1 MRNKKVV
8 KILCVILAAAMPVS
22 SGVGVQAA
30 QAGAVAAT
38 ADQTDDVQNAAETSA
53 EDSAQNAD
61 SDDLEGSIQYLDDSA
76 QTNNSDAQQDG
87 NISSD
92 QTPQQ
97 DGNVTSDQASQ
108 DINGTIVQNEDSD
121 NVTIKASDKPYLAL
135 GADLN
140 DSQRATIL
148 SIMGIDAANL
158 SNYDVVYVTNA
169 EEHQYLDSYISSSQ
183 IGTRS
188 LSSVVIV
195 QRDKGSGLNISTTN
209 INYCTVGMYKNALTT
224 AGVTDADIIVFA
236 GVKFMGE
243 SAKMLNPDKKVLMPD
258 LNADCPMAHMASK
271 AVIKKMKEEYEDL
284 AVVCY
289 INSTAELKTMADI
302 CVTSSN
308 AVKIVRSLPNK
319 NIFFIPDGN
328 LGAYVK
334 KQVPE
339 KNIILNDGY
348 CITHKRVTLKD
359 VEKAREEHPNVPIIV
374 HPECVNEVVEATD
387 FAGST
392 SELIQYTVDNPSK
405 EFVIGTELGVLHE
418 MQLKSPDKTFYPLSD
433 KLICMNMKKVSLE
446 KVYDCL
452 LNETNEVFVDEEV
465 KAMAEKSL
473 DRMLELAK

>member
-1 MRNKKVV
+1 MLVRIIMRNKKVV

-87 NISSD
+87 NA
-92 QTPQQ
+92 
-97 DGNVTSDQASQ
+97 TSDQASQ

-224 AGVTDADIIVFA
+224 AGVTDADIIVA
-236 GVKFMGE
+236 GPTPISG
-243 SAKMLNPDKKVLMPD
+243 
-258 LNADCPMAHMASK
+258 
-271 AVIKKMKEEYEDL
+271 
-284 AVVCY
+284 
-289 INSTAELKTMADI
+289 TAAL
-302 CVTSSN
+302 V
-308 AVKIVRSLPNK
+308 
-319 NIFFIPDGN
+319 
-328 LGAYVK
+328 
-334 KQVPE
+334 
-339 KNIILNDGY
+339 
-348 CITHKRVTLKD
+348 
-359 VEKAREEHPNVPIIV
+359 
-374 HPECVNEVVEATD
+374 
-387 FAGST
+387 
-392 SELIQYTVDNPSK
+392 
-405 EFVIGTELGVLHE
+405 GVLKAYQE
-418 MQLKSPDKTFYPLSD
+418 MTGKEISD
-433 KLICMNMKKVSLE
+433 SV
-446 KVYDCL
+446 VDTA
-452 LNETNEVFVDEEV
+452 LNELVLTGQLEDSLKGVSDAEVEEFIAYIKALIAKDDLTDDAGINGAIDE
-465 KAMAEKSL
+465 ACEKYGVT
-473 DRMLELAK
+473 